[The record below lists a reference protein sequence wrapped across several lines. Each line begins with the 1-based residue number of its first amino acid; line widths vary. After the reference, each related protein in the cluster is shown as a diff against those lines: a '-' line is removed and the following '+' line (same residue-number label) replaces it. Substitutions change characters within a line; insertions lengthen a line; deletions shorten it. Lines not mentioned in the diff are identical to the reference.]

1 MIPYKI
7 AVIGCGKLGS
17 PTAEML
23 EDNGHDVR
31 RFDVAFDTGYTHEQ
45 AVQDRDLILIAV
57 PTPHNPRYDGS
68 NPTSDLEPL
77 DFSYAALVDAVT
89 ASERYAPDTPIV
101 VISTVLPGTIRNL
114 FGQMADRLTY
124 NPYLISMG
132 MVKEDLADSDIIIMG
147 TSDGQATRTTEML
160 DNIYT
165 QMQRDWTTVTGTRH
179 RQLGTWEEAEST
191 KIFYNT
197 WISTKIGLS
206 NMIMD
211 VAHRVGHCNVDIIMD
226 SLSKSTKRIVSKKY
240 MTAGMGDG
248 GPCHPRDNIA
258 LRWLAK
264 EMDLGY
270 DIFSAIMQAREAQA
284 ANIAKELVNQAIAH
298 NLPIYIHGKSFKP
311 GVPYCDGSYSL
322 LIANYVGNLG
332 YQCSFIDP
340 LTETSVPESVQGVIL
355 LAHDQSVTYN
365 YNKEQDAYC
374 NFESGSVIVDPWRKY
389 KTTDKS
395 IKVVYYGNSRSIT

>member
-7 AVIGCGKLGS
+7 AMVGCGKLGK

-23 EDNGHDVR
+23 EDLGHDVR
-31 RFDVAFDTGYTHEQ
+31 RFDVAFDTGYTHKQ

-57 PTPHNPRYDGS
+57 PTPHDPRYDGS
-68 NPTSDLEPL
+68 TPTSDLDPL
-77 DFSYAALVDAVT
+77 DFSYAELVSAVT
-89 ASERYAPDTPIV
+89 ASERHAPNTPIV
-101 VISTVLPGTIRNL
+101 VISTVLPGTIRRL
-114 FGQMADRLTY
+114 FSQLADRMTY

-132 MVKEDLADSDIIIMG
+132 MVKEDLADPDIIIMG
-147 TSDGQATRTTEML
+147 THDGQANKTTEML
-160 DNIYT
+160 DNIYA
-165 QMQRDWTTVTGTRH
+165 QMQCEWASIHH

-211 VAHRVGHCNVDIIMD
+211 VAHRVGHCNVDVIME
-226 SLSKSTKRIVSKKY
+226 SLGKSSKRIVSTKY

-258 LRWLAK
+258 LRWLAD

-284 ANIAKELVNQAIAH
+284 ANIARELVKHATDH

-322 LIANYVGNLG
+322 LIANYIEKLG
-332 YQCSFIDP
+332 HQYAFIDP
-340 LTETSVPESVQGVIL
+340 LAESSVPQAVQGVIL

-365 YNKEQDAYC
+365 YNKEQAAYC
-374 NFESGSVIVDPWRKY
+374 NFNSGSVIVDPWRKY
-389 KTTDKS
+389 TTTNKA

>member
-7 AVIGCGKLGS
+7 AMIGCGKLGG

-23 EDNGHDVR
+23 ADLGHDVR
-31 RFDVAFDTGYTHEQ
+31 RFDVAFDTGYTHKQ
-45 AVQDRDLILIAV
+45 AVKDRNLILIAV
-57 PTPHNPRYDGS
+57 PTPHDPRYDGS
-68 NPTSDLEPL
+68 SPTSELESL
-77 DFSYAALVDAVT
+77 DFSYADLVRAVT
-89 ASERYAPDTPIV
+89 VSEKHAPKTPIV
-101 VISTVLPGTIRNL
+101 VISTVLPGTIRKL
-114 FGQMADRLTY
+114 FGQMADRITY

-132 MVKEDLADSDIIIMG
+132 MVKEDLANPDIIIMG
-147 TSDGQATRTTEML
+147 TQDGQATRTTEML
-160 DNIYT
+160 DSIYA
-165 QMQRDWTTVTGTRH
+165 QMQCEWSNIRH

-211 VAHRVGHCNVDIIMD
+211 VAQRVGNCDVDVIMD
-226 SLSKSTKRIVSKKY
+226 SLSKSTNRIVSKKY

-284 ANIAKELVNQAIAH
+284 ANLAKELIKQSTDY

-311 GVPYCDGSYSL
+311 DVPYCDGSYSL
-322 LIANYVGNLG
+322 LIANYIQKFGHQ
-332 YQCSFIDP
+332 YSFIDP
-340 LTETSVPESVQGVIL
+340 LTETITPKSVQGVIL

-389 KTTDKS
+389 KTVDKS